1 VPEQKGRLNA
11 IVYADVCEFRRKGQH
26 VIKGFGAIVAGSGI
40 DSHEHSDLYKDISS
54 VGYIRPRENSYE
66 KG

>member
-40 DSHEHSDLYKDISS
+40 DSHEHSDLYRISPQS
-54 VGYIRPRENSYE
+54 VI
-66 KG
+66 